1 MLVPLLLAQTLV
13 SYAPSVENL
22 SVLSAVK
29 AAPAAPVLFFS
40 DTVQPRQAVS
50 LSDGYYTRLDIHR
63 YASYA
68 TLPLFLIEYLAGQK
82 LLQEGSDAPLWADAV
97 HKPAAYALAGVFTVN
112 TVTGLWNLAEAGGV
126 KQSKTRRWV
135 HAILMLTADAG
146 FVYGATLAP
155 STEDI
160 DARIAAGER
169 GGWTPHK
176 RVTVASM
183 GIALAGLAMM
193 YIWD

>member
-1 MLVPLLLAQTLV
+1 MLLPFLLAQTLV
-13 SYAPSVENL
+13 SYAPRVENL
-22 SVLSAVK
+22 SILSAAHV
-29 AAPAAPVLFFS
+29 APASPVLFQS
-40 DTVQPRQAVS
+40 DTIRPPQAIT

-112 TVTGLWNLAEAGGV
+112 TVTGLWNLAESGGV
-126 KQSKTRRWV
+126 KQGKTRRWV
-135 HAILMLTADAG
+135 HAMLMLAADAG
-146 FVYGATLAP
+146 FIYGASIAP
-155 STEDI
+155 STDDI

-183 GIALAGLAMM
+183 GVAVAGLAMM

>member
-1 MLVPLLLAQTLV
+1 MLLPFLLAQTLV

-22 SVLSAVK
+22 SVLSAV
-29 AAPAAPVLFFS
+29 AAVSTEPALFQADS
-40 DTVQPRQAVS
+40 VPRQQAVT

-68 TLPLFLIEYLAGQK
+68 TLPLFMIEYLAGQK

-112 TVTGLWNLAEAGGV
+112 TVTGLWNLAEAGSV
-126 KQSKTRRWV
+126 KQGKTRRWV
-135 HAILMLTADAG
+135 HAIVMLAADAG
-146 FVYGATLAP
+146 FIYGASLAP

-160 DARIAAGER
+160 DARIAAGKR

-176 RVTVASM
+176 GTTVASM
-183 GIALAGLAMM
+183 GVALAGLAMM

>member
-1 MLVPLLLAQTLV
+1 MLLPLLLAQTLV

-22 SVLSAVK
+22 SALASASR
-29 AAPAAPVLFFS
+29 ARATPVLFAA
-40 DTVQPRQAVS
+40 DTVQRPQAIS

-68 TLPLFLIEYLAGQK
+68 TLPLFAVEYLAGQK
-82 LLQEGSDAPLWADAV
+82 LLEEGSDAPLWAEAV
-97 HKPAAYALAGVFTVN
+97 HRPAAYALAGVFTVN
-112 TVTGLWNLAEAGGV
+112 TVTGLWNLAESGGV
-126 KQSKTRRWV
+126 KEGKTRRWV
-135 HAILMLTADAG
+135 HAMLMLVADAG
-146 FVYGATLAP
+146 FIYGAHLAP

-160 DARIAAGER
+160 DARIAAGQR

-176 RVTVASM
+176 RVTMASM
-183 GIALAGLAMM
+183 GVAVAGLAMM

>member
-1 MLVPLLLAQTLV
+1 MLLPFLLAQTLV
-13 SYAPSVENL
+13 SYAPRVENL
-22 SVLSAVK
+22 SILSAAMV
-29 AAPAAPVLFFS
+29 APTSPVFLES
-40 DTVQPRQAVS
+40 DTIRPPQAIT

-97 HKPAAYALAGVFTVN
+97 HKPAAYALGGVFTVN

-126 KQSKTRRWV
+126 KQGKTRRWV
-135 HAILMLTADAG
+135 HAMLMLAADAG
-146 FVYGATLAP
+146 FIYGASIAP
-155 STEDI
+155 STDDI

-183 GIALAGLAMM
+183 GVAVAGLAMM

>member
-22 SVLSAVK
+22 SVLSAVRSV
-29 AAPAAPVLFFS
+29 PAAPVLFLS
-40 DTVQPRQAVS
+40 DTVPPPQAVS

-126 KQSKTRRWV
+126 KQGKTRRWV

-146 FVYGATLAP
+146 FIYGATLAP
-155 STEDI
+155 STDEI
-160 DARIAAGER
+160 DDRIAAGER

-183 GIALAGLAMM
+183 GVALAGLAMM